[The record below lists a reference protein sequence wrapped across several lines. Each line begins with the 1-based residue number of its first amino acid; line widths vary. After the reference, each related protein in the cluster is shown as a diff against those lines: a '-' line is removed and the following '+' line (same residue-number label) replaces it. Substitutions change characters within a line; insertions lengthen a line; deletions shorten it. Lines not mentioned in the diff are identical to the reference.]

1 MKTTKRLISF
11 LPYYL
16 QNGKKIK
23 AWYNVLSFFYN
34 ELIEVYAEI
43 INGQDI
49 ENAKGFSLDL
59 LGDILGKNRTSKYND
74 DEKYRNRLKI
84 KVMQNNS
91 MGYIEDLNNLA
102 ESFLKEA
109 FIKIQQGYCNEE
121 LKNEPAML
129 RILLNGNSITAK
141 ILKYSG
147 RYYKTGEKRVN
158 EKSLNKKEQESI
170 QINYKPIFLPDFS
183 RACAIGTRIEYKI
196 NNKQTKIKVDA
207 PACFKF
213 EPQNIKIKE
222 LEPIIRENALLQCGT
237 HSISAKIG
245 VLL

>member
-1 MKTTKRLISF
+1 MNTKERLIRL
-11 LPYYL
+11 LPYYME
-16 QNGKKIK
+16 NGENINNYYEIL
-23 AWYNVLSFFYN
+23 AFFYD
-34 ELIEVYAEI
+34 ELVDVFKEI
-43 INGQDI
+43 IDSRDI
-49 ENAKGFSLDL
+49 NKSSLYGLDII
-59 LGDILGKNRTSKYND
+59 GDIVGQKRNFKTID

-84 KVMQNNS
+84 RVMQNNS

-102 ESFLKEA
+102 ESFLEEA
-109 FIKIQQGYCNEE
+109 FVKIQQGYCNEE

-158 EKSLNKKEQESI
+158 EKSLNKKEQDGT

-183 RACAIGTRIEYKI
+183 TACAIGTRIEYKI
-196 NNKQTKIKVDA
+196 NNKPTKIKVDT
-207 PACFKF
+207 PVHFKF
-213 EPQNIKIKE
+213 EPRNIKIKE
-222 LEPIIRENALLQCGT
+222 LEPIIHENALLQCGT
-237 HSISAKIG
+237 HSVSAKMG